1 MNLSCITYSLF
12 AASFFFINTSAQ
24 ASGKVKT
31 VAGVYDFILNFDT
44 QDATNAIGTEIDKTW
59 QVGAIPTGQ
68 WFIRC
73 TSLDKPGSQG
83 IPNLYSAGFITPL
96 VHTTGNWYRLD
107 DHWDVSVK
115 VYIAGKVMKYIPVPF
130 DAVSNQSQN
139 TYTQCRSLGDNYVRT
154 STLGTGKQGIFSLKL
169 KKKIVNGYSFISS
182 PIIYVA
188 GATAASDIDIK
199 DPFARVIIDSFA
211 INLPEKCEINA
222 GQSIDIDFG
231 NVATTKL
238 DGNHYREN
246 KTLTVSCSGGEF
258 DSGLDAVSA
267 KFMGTASPFSSDYF
281 SSTHNGIGIVLKDEA
296 GNAIKPQA
304 EKKINIVSG
313 KGSLPVSFA
322 PVAQS
327 RSIDAGEFTASIIVK
342 LLLE

>member
-1 MNLSCITYSLF
+1 MNVSCLTYSLF
-12 AASFFFINTSAQ
+12 AASFLFINTSAQ
-24 ASGKVKT
+24 ASGRVKA
-31 VAGVYDFILNFDT
+31 VAGVYDFVLSFDT

-59 QVGAIPTGQ
+59 QVGAIPSGQ

-73 TSLDKPGSQG
+73 TSLDKSNNRG
-83 IPNLYSAGFITPL
+83 IPILYSAGFISPL
-96 VHTTGNWYRLD
+96 VHTTGNWYSLD
-107 DHWDVSVK
+107 EHWDVSVK

-130 DAVSNQSQN
+130 DAVSNQNQN
-139 TYTQCRSLGDNYVRT
+139 TYTQCLSLGDNYIRT

-188 GATAASDIDIK
+188 GATAASDIDIN
-199 DPFARVIIDSFA
+199 DPFARVIIDSFS

-231 NVATTKL
+231 DVATTKL
-238 DGNHYREN
+238 DGNHYREK

-258 DSGLDAVSA
+258 DSGLDSVSA
-267 KFMGTASPFSSDYF
+267 QFIGAASPFSSDYF
-281 SSTHNGIGIVLKDEA
+281 SSTHNGIGILLKDEA
-296 GNAIKPQA
+296 DNAIKPQG
-304 EKKINIVSG
+304 ERKINMVSG
-313 KGSLPVSFA
+313 KGSLPLSFT
-322 PVAQS
+322 PVAES